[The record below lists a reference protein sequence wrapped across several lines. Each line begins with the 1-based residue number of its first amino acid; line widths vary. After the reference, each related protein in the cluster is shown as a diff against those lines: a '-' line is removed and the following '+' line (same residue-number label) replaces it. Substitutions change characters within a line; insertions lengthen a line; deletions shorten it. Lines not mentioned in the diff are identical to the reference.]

1 MVHVMPSYKRY
12 INLKMEY
19 YIAPAY
25 ACEKYIGNDIA
36 ICNVKIT
43 LVI

>member
-1 MVHVMPSYKRY
+1 MVRVMPSYKRY

-25 ACEKYIGNDIA
+25 ACEKYIGNVIA